1 MVVDHI
7 RDVVNE
13 LLGQLHKAVRAWDR
27 VEADKFF
34 RHPHLPEI
42 HPFGQVPEPVV
53 VVDSVSS
60 SEKSTVLEW
69 RTKFAKTHLGP
80 VGKVEGLANTHL
92 IIGGLSIP
100 TRVVHGPMLPGTWN
114 LDSHPIIE
122 GGREGVSFGIIRT

>member
-7 RDVVNE
+7 HDVVNE
-13 LLGQLHKAVRAWDR
+13 LLGQLHKAVRVWDR
-27 VEADKFF
+27 VEADRFF
-34 RHPHLPEI
+34 RQPHLSEEI
-42 HPFGQVPEPVV
+42 KPFGQVPEPVV

-100 TRVVHGPMLPGTWN
+100 TRVTARCYP
-114 LDSHPIIE
+114 E
-122 GGREGVSFGIIRT
+122 RGISILTPSLKAGARAFRLA